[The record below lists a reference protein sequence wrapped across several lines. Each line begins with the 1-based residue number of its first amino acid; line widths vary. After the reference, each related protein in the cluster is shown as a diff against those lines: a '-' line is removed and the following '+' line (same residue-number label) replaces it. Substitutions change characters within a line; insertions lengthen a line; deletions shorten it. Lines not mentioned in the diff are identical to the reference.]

1 MEFRDKLY
9 SLFKFHLCLSNG
21 VCDRDGHYVPI
32 DDAIS
37 GDFDSNRKH
46 FREGELGRNCLPNS
60 KIQTSVC
67 SILEPTA

>member
-1 MEFRDKLY
+1 MKFRDKLY

-32 DDAIS
+32 DDAIN

-46 FREGELGRNCLPNS
+46 FREGETFPGDKEWIRIPS
-60 KIQTSVC
+60 
-67 SILEPTA
+67 E